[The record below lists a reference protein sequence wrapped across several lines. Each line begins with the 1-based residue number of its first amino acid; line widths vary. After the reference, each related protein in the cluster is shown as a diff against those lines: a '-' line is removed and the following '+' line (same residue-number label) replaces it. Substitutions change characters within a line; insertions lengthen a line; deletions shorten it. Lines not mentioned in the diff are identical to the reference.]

1 MYANYLFR
9 DIRFPKFIK
18 DKEFMSLMKQ
28 MLFKSPI
35 KRLTK
40 INLIRQHAYFT
51 GYNFDAIMD
60 LTCEPVYKIKSMNIN
75 VKDTIP
81 INQYMQ
87 AYPFEPKLMK
97 KKYED
102 VEYRSFVYED
112 WLPKY
117 LLNEK

>member
-1 MYANYLFR
+1 
-9 DIRFPKFIK
+9 
-18 DKEFMSLMKQ
+18 MKQ

-40 INLIRQHAYFT
+40 INQIKQHTYYS
-51 GYNFDAIMD
+51 GYSFDSILD
-60 LTCEPVYKIKSMNIN
+60 LTCEPVYKIKSVNIN

-87 AYPFEPKLMK
+87 AYPFEPKLIK

-102 VEYRSFVYED
+102 VEYRSFIYED
-112 WLPKY
+112 WLPK
-117 LLNEK
+117 NFPDEKKD